1 LRQNQEKTM
10 KSLPDTGLFKPVPSR
25 TEAKTDTTSR
35 VARQIQDLEARE
47 RAAKTERLRAA
58 RLAQEADRPAV
69 PSKKTTQKRQKKV

>member
-1 LRQNQEKTM
+1 M

-35 VARQIQDLEARE
+35 VARQIQDLEAKE

-58 RLAQEADRPAV
+58 RLAQEADAPAA
-69 PSKKTTQKRQKKV
+69 PSKKTIQKRQKKA

>member
-1 LRQNQEKTM
+1 MTM

-35 VARQIQDLEARE
+35 VARQIQDLEAKE

-58 RLAQEADRPAV
+58 RLAQEAEAPAV
-69 PSKKTTQKRQKKV
+69 LPRKAAPKRAKKA

>member
-1 LRQNQEKTM
+1 M

-35 VARQIQDLEARE
+35 VARQILDLEAKA

-58 RLAQEADRPAV
+58 RLAQEPQTPAAT
-69 PSKKTTQKRQKKV
+69 PKKSAQRRQKKA